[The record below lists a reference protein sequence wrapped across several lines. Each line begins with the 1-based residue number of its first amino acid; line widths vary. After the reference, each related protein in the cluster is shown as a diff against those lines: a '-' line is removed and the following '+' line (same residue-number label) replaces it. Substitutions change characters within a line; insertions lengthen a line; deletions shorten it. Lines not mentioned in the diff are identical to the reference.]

1 MEERIM
7 VCAEE
12 LKKLKELLDN
22 NIITQEDFEE
32 KKKQLLSGSEL
43 SENTADAGPKSRKPK
58 KKISK
63 ALTRKIMIAA
73 SVIVLLLVGYSG
85 ATKIIEHNQV
95 TKRAAALE
103 EEIRPIMAEYG
114 LDTYTVKR
122 VDYEY
127 EVFASGFESLTNG
140 EALKCLK
147 ALDRVSIDDPCGDGE
162 IDFGL
167 MTAVHPGLD
176 VEYSYWRVSSGTVIA
191 NKAYGGNYEVPGI
204 YCNLNGMECIYECD
218 N

>member
-1 MEERIM
+1 M

-43 SENTADAGPKSRKPK
+43 SGNAADAGPKSRKPK

-85 ATKIIEHNQV
+85 ATRIIEHNQV
-95 TKRAAALE
+95 TKRAAAVE

-114 LDTYTVKR
+114 LDTYTVKPAGYGYD
-122 VDYEY
+122 VY
-127 EVFASGFESLTNG
+127 ASGFDSLTNG

-162 IDFGL
+162 IDFG

-176 VEYSYWRVSSGTVIA
+176 VEYSYWRVSSGTVAA
-191 NKAYGGNYEVPGI
+191 NKMFGGNYKVPGI
-204 YCNLNGMECIYECD
+204 YWNFNGNECLYECD

>member
-1 MEERIM
+1 M

-32 KKKQLLSGSEL
+32 KKKQLLSDSVL
-43 SENTADAGPKSRKPK
+43 SEDTTGIGQKNLKPK

-63 ALTRKIMIAA
+63 VLTRKIMIAT
-73 SVIVLLLVGYSG
+73 SVIAFLMVGCFG
-85 ATKIIEHNQV
+85 VTKIIEHSQV
-95 TKRAAALE
+95 TKRAAAVE
-103 EEIRPIMAEYG
+103 EEIRPIMAKYG
-114 LDTYTVKR
+114 LDTYTVKP
-122 VDYEY
+122 VGYGYDVY
-127 EVFASGFESLTNG
+127 APGFDSLTNG

-147 ALDRVSIDDPCGDGE
+147 ALDSVSIDDPCGDGE
-162 IDFGL
+162 IDFG

-176 VEYSYWRVSSGTVIA
+176 VEYSYWRVSSGTVIV

-204 YCNLNGMECIYECD
+204 YCNLNGIECIYECD